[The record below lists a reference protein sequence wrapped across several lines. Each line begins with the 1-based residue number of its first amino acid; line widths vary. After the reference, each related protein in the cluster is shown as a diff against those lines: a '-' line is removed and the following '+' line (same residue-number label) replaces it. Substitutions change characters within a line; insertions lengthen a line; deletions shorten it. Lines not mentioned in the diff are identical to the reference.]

1 MDILPVRFK
10 RALLLVC
17 PKKKKKMTLAMARH
31 LHPRHKL
38 IISFFLCGKE
48 YMKITR

>member
-17 PKKKKKMTLAMARH
+17 PKEKKMTLAMARH
-31 LHPRHKL
+31 LHPRHK
-38 IISFFLCGKE
+38 
-48 YMKITR
+48 